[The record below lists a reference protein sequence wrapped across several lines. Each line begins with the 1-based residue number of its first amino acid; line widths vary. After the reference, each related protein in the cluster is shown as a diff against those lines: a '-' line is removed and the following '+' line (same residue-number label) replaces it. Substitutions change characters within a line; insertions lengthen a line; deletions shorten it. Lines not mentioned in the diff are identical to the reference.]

1 LHKLPAARYFTLGAA
16 QRDIG
21 HRPFEAPRTICVDR
35 LRQLL
40 PNAPLCY
47 TSKDTGCFADRNH
60 AQARLLWFVSLMPNV
75 LLSGYEFETA
85 QLASS

>member
-47 TSKDTGCFADRNH
+47 TSKDTGCSPTGITLKR
-60 AQARLLWFVSLMPNV
+60 VSYG
-75 LLSGYEFETA
+75 SFR
-85 QLASS
+85 